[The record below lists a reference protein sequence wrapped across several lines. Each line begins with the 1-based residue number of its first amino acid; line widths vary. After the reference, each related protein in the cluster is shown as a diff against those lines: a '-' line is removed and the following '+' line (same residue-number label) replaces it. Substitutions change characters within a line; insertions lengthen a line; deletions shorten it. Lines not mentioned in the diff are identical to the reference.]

1 MKEVNTLD
9 WARSELEKLM
19 YGEYEIGMDIPQAR
33 SKDIGWLNRNISVNN
48 ANHPN
53 ILKALWII
61 KQLIKEEN
69 GK

>member
-1 MKEVNTLD
+1 MNKEELLD
-9 WARSELEKLM
+9 ELESVI
-19 YGEYEIGMDIPQAR
+19 IGMDIPQAR

-61 KQLIKEEN
+61 KQLMKEEN
-69 GK
+69 GE